1 MNFWGRVL
9 QAQGPIGLRPCST
22 YFLNYLKMRK
32 EASEAGVTSQAEE
45 GDEITEEMD
54 NSGSGW
60 WRCCPFLDLFLFFIL
75 FFKKSHSL

>member
-9 QAQGPIGLRPCST
+9 HAQGPISLRPCST
-22 YFLNYLKMRK
+22 YFPNYLKMRK
-32 EASEAGVTSQAEE
+32 EASEAGMASQAEE

-60 WRCCPFLDLFLFFIL
+60 WRCDVV
-75 FFKKSHSL
+75 HSWTSSYFSFYF